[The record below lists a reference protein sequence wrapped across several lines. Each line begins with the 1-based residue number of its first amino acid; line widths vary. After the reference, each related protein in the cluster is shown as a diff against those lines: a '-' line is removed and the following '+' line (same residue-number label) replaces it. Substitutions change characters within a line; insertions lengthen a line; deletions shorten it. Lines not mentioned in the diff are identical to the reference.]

1 MDVHDQK
8 TRSYNMSRVKGK
20 DTKPEEIVRKYLFS
34 QGFRY
39 RKNDK
44 RLPGKPDIVLPK
56 YKTVIF
62 VNGCFWHKHEGC
74 KYFVWPKS
82 NSEFWKEKIESNIV
96 RDKKQYE
103 ELKNAGWHVI
113 IVWECELK
121 KKQRMDTLERLV
133 TEIQT
138 IVETR

>member
-138 IVETR
+138 IVEKQ